1 MTSKHKMTLIGA
13 AIALGIPIAAQPQ
26 SSGLQPSATLQ
37 LTAKGAS
44 PVGTL
49 GANCSERAQRVRC
62 TFTPAES
69 RKYVINV
76 FSAQCVRPILRFSGV
91 DLIELKSDQRP
102 YPGHGCRIGRAFVR
116 SIAGRVVQI
125 ELVARTGTAPV
136 TVWVE
141 ILKA

>member
-26 SSGLQPSATLQ
+26 SSGPPP
-37 LTAKGAS
+37 TAKGAS

-76 FSAQCVRPILRFSGV
+76 FSAQCVRPVLRFSGV

-102 YPGHGCRIGRAFVR
+102 YPGNGCRIGRAFVR

>member
-1 MTSKHKMTLIGA
+1 MTSKHKMTLIAA

-26 SSGLQPSATLQ
+26 SSGPPP
-37 LTAKGAS
+37 TAKGAS

-49 GANCSERAQRVRC
+49 DANCLERAQRVRC

-76 FSAQCVRPILRFSGV
+76 FSAQCVRPVLRFSGV

-102 YPGHGCRIGRAFVR
+102 YPGNGCRIGRAFVR